1 MNLIHPSSS
10 RLRRRLRAALS
21 LLAALS
27 LPACDDE
34 PGLPIACSGPE
45 VCPPPS
51 NSIGWA
57 LQVWPASSAG
67 SVSSQQSLAP
77 HEVPQL
83 IFDRS
88 GSAEISLKAS
98 VPVQGMVLTA
108 AEQPLVRAHVLA
120 QLPSAILGQSP
131 YTFDTLSTERP
142 TPGAWQLRLPVPP
155 RPLEQAY
162 RFWVGFDD
170 PTQASL
176 YPPLWSEQVIDGNDD
191 DDVRL
196 VLRAP
201 LELAAV
207 SGRILDP
214 LNEGVGGLSVQV
226 LDARG
231 QIVSTT
237 AVSLT
242 AQQGISGSYKV
253 LIDPTLST
261 EMPANLKLVAR
272 PGAQSGLPVLEA
284 PLMALKV
291 GGSQSLDLR
300 LPSSRKPVVFQL
312 PVVGQGPS
320 GSLLPVVGAR
330 VQAQVVLEDKLLT
343 PGTRAIYTT
352 TADTEADGS
361 ARLSLIPVTAPGTN
375 LSYTVTVTSPAR
387 TPYASTQQEVQ
398 VGPREGVLQT
408 VQLALRAQLTGR
420 LLGADGEPVP
430 LAQVVAQPIAR
441 TDSTSSG
448 SEAKA
453 GGSTPPQTTTDQDGR
468 FALRLDSGD
477 YDIDFVPQPGTA
489 PRSSLDNQRLTT
501 YDIDLGDVRLPRLA
515 LGKLVITGPGGAPLA
530 QAKLRIFQSPDTSPR
545 FGFACQP
552 GLPCSRVAKL
562 RAEAFT
568 DSKGRA
574 QFLLPDST
582 PAANLQPP
590 PPLQ

>member
-1 MNLIHPSSS
+1 M
-10 RLRRRLRAALS
+10 
-21 LLAALS
+21 

-34 PGLPIACSGPE
+34 PGVPIACSGPE

-57 LQVWPASSAG
+57 LQVWPASSTG
-67 SVSSQQSLAP
+67 SGGSQQSLAP

-83 IFDRS
+83 IFDRT
-88 GSAEISLKAS
+88 GSADINLSAS
-98 VPVQGMVLTA
+98 VQVQGTVLTS
-108 AEQPLVRAHVLA
+108 AEPTQRLVRAHVLA
-120 QLPSAILGQSP
+120 QLPSAILGQSS
-131 YTFDTLSTERP
+131 YTFDTLSTEMP
-142 TPGAWQLRLPVPP
+142 AGEWQLRLPVPP
-155 RPLEQAY
+155 RPKEQVY

-170 PTQASL
+170 PTQAGQ
-176 YPPLWSEQVIDGNDD
+176 YPPLWEELEISGPKSN
-191 DDVRL
+191 
-196 VLRAP
+196 VLLKVSAP
-201 LELAAV
+201 SELATV

-214 LNEGVGGLSVQV
+214 LDAGVGGLSVQV
-226 LDARG
+226 LDGRG

-242 AQQGISGSYKV
+242 AQQGLSGSYKV
-253 LIDPTLST
+253 LVDPSLST
-261 EMPANLKLVAR
+261 EMPATFKLVVR
-272 PGAQSGLPVLEA
+272 PGAQAGLPVLEA
-284 PLMALKV
+284 PLQALKV
-291 GGSQSLDLR
+291 GGTQSLELR
-300 LPSSRKPVVFQL
+300 LPSSRKPQVFYL
-312 PVVGQGPS
+312 PVLGLGPS

-343 PGTRAIYTT
+343 PGTRAIYTAS
-352 TADTEADGS
+352 ADTEADGS
-361 ARLSLIPVTAPGTN
+361 AKLSLIPVTSPNTN
-375 LSYTVTVTSPAR
+375 LSYTVTVKSPAR
-387 TPYASTQQEVQ
+387 TPYASTQQEVL
-398 VGPREGVLQT
+398 VGLQGGVLGK
-408 VQLALRAQLTGR
+408 VELGLRAQLTGR
-420 LLGADGEPVP
+420 LLDADGEPVP
-430 LAQVVAQPIAR
+430 LAQVVAQSIAR

-448 SEAKA
+448 PEAKTS
-453 GGSTPPQTTTDQDGR
+453 GSTLPQTTTDQDGR
-468 FALRLDSGD
+468 FALRLDPGD

-489 PRSSLDNQRLTT
+489 PRSSLDNQRLTS

-515 LGKLVITGPGGAPLA
+515 LGKLVITGPGGTPLA
-530 QAKLRIFQSPDTSPR
+530 QAKLRIFQSPDVSPR

>member
-1 MNLIHPSSS
+1 MNLIQPPPY
-10 RLRRRLRAALS
+10 RLRRTLRAVLS

-27 LPACDDE
+27 LPACDDG
-34 PGLPIACSGPE
+34 PGVPIACSGTE

-88 GSAEISLKAS
+88 GSAEINLSAS
-98 VPVQGMVLTA
+98 VLVQGTVLTS

-120 QLPSAILGQSP
+120 QLPSAIQGQSP

-142 TPGAWQLRLPVPP
+142 AGSWQLRLPVPP
-155 RPLEQAY
+155 RPIEQIY

-170 PTQASL
+170 PAQASQ
-176 YPPLWSEQVIDGNDD
+176 YPPLWSEHVIDGAKS
-191 DDVRL
+191 VPL
-196 VLRAP
+196 HLSAP
-201 LELAAV
+201 SALAAV
-207 SGRILDP
+207 SGRIVDP
-214 LNEGVGGLSVQV
+214 LDEGVGGLSVQV
-226 LDARG
+226 LDGRG

-242 AQQGISGSYKV
+242 AQQGLSGSYKV
-253 LIDPTLST
+253 LVDPSLST
-261 EMPANLKLVAR
+261 EMPATFKLVVR
-272 PGAQSGLPVLEA
+272 PGAQAGLPVLEA
-284 PLMALKV
+284 PLQALKA
-291 GGSQSLDLR
+291 GGTQSLELR
-300 LPSSRKPVVFQL
+300 LPSSRKPQVFYL
-312 PVVGQGPS
+312 PVLGLGPS

-343 PGTRAIYTT
+343 PGTRAIYTAS
-352 TADTEADGS
+352 ADTEADGS
-361 ARLSLIPVTAPGTN
+361 AKLSLIPVTSPNTS

-387 TPYASTQQEVQ
+387 TPYASTQQEVL
-398 VGPREGVLQT
+398 VGLQGGVLGK
-408 VQLALRAQLTGR
+408 VELGLRAQLTGR
-420 LLGADGEPVP
+420 LLDADGEPVP

-448 SEAKA
+448 PEAKT
-453 GGSTPPQTTTDQDGR
+453 GGSTLPQTTTDQDGR

-489 PRSSLDNQRLTT
+489 PRSSLDNQRLTS

-515 LGKLVITGPGGAPLA
+515 LGKLVITGPGGTPLA
-530 QAKLRIFQSPDTSPR
+530 QAKLRIFQSPDISPR

>member
-1 MNLIHPSSS
+1 MNLIQPPFY
-10 RLRRRLRAALS
+10 RPRRRLRAVLS
-21 LLAALS
+21 LLAALA
-27 LPACDDE
+27 LPACEDE
-34 PGLPIACSGPE
+34 PGLPIACSGSE

-57 LQVWPASSAG
+57 LQVWPASSTG
-67 SVSSQQSLAP
+67 SVSSQQTLAP
-77 HEVPQL
+77 QEVPQL
-83 IFDRS
+83 IFDRT
-88 GSAEISLKAS
+88 GSAEIGLSAS
-98 VPVQGMVLTA
+98 VLVQGSVITSA
-108 AEQPLVRAHVLA
+108 NQPLMRAHVLA
-120 QLPSAILGQSP
+120 QLSSAILGQSP
-131 YTFDTLSTERP
+131 YTFDTLSTEQP
-142 TPGAWQLRLPVPP
+142 AGSWQLRLPVPP
-155 RPLEQAY
+155 RPTEQPY

-170 PTQASL
+170 PTLASQ
-176 YPPLWSEQVIDGNDD
+176 YPPLWDERVIDGAKK
-191 DDVRL
+191 DVQL
-196 VLRAP
+196 QLPASAK
-201 LELAAV
+201 LAVV

-226 LDARG
+226 LDGRG

-237 AVSLT
+237 AMSLT
-242 AQQGISGSYKV
+242 SQQGLSGSYKV
-253 LIDPTLST
+253 LVDPALSA
-261 EMPANLKLVAR
+261 EMPPNLKLVVR
-272 PGAQSGLPVLEA
+272 PGAQAGLPVLEA
-284 PLMALKV
+284 PLQALKA
-291 GGSQSLDLR
+291 GGSQSLELR
-300 LPSSRKPVVFQL
+300 LPSSRKPQVFYL
-312 PVVGQGPS
+312 PVVGLGPS

-343 PGTRAIYTT
+343 PGTRAVYTAS
-352 TADTEADGS
+352 ADTEADGS
-361 ARLSLIPVTAPGTN
+361 AKLSLIPVTSPNTN
-375 LSYTVTVTSPAR
+375 LSYTVTVTSPSR
-387 TPYASTQQEVQ
+387 TPYASTQQEVL
-398 VGPREGVLQT
+398 VGLQGGVLAK
-408 VQLALRAQLTGR
+408 VELALRAQLTGR
-420 LLGADGEPVP
+420 LLDADGEPVP

-441 TDSTSSG
+441 VDSATSG
-448 SEAKA
+448 PDAKTS
-453 GGSTPPQTTTDQDGR
+453 GSTPAQTTTDQDGR

-489 PRSSLDNQRLTT
+489 PRSSLDNQRLTS